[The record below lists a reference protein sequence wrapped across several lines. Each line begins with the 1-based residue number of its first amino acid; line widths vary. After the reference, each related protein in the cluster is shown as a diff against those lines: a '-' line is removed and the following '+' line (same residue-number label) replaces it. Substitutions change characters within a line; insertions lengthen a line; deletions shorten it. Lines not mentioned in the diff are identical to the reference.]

1 LTAPTIG
8 KAPIFQE
15 RFMPQSKTKSQPSK
29 ETDAIALLMQ
39 DHREV
44 EKMFKEFEAAK
55 KAEDDAAKADIV
67 KRVCI
72 ALTAHAEIE
81 EEIFYP
87 AVREEIKDAD
97 VMDEAEVEHGS
108 IKGLVGELE
117 GMQPNED
124 FYDAKVTVL
133 AEYVKHHVKEEEGE
147 MFPKVKQA
155 KLDLDA
161 LGAEMKQRKE
171 EVVEVES
178 AA

>member
-1 LTAPTIG
+1 
-8 KAPIFQE
+8 
-15 RFMPQSKTKSQPSK
+15 MPPEKTKSHPSRK
-29 ETDAIALLMQ
+29 TDAIALLTQ

-44 EKMFKEFEAAK
+44 EKIFKEFEAAK
-55 KAEDDAAKADIV
+55 KAEDEAAKAEIV

-81 EEIFYP
+81 EDIFYP
-87 AVREEIKDAD
+87 AVREEIEDAD

-108 IKGLVGELE
+108 IKALVGELE
-117 GMQPNED
+117 GMRPGED

-147 MFPKVKQA
+147 MFPKVKKA

-171 EVVEVES
+171 EAVES